1 MQRIVFLIVGET
13 EWNNDQIKLLLDP
26 RDFSSQNCWVV
37 ALNISLAGDKDAN
50 RKLVNN
56 FLT

>member
-26 RDFSSQNCWVV
+26 RDFSSQNC
-37 ALNISLAGDKDAN
+37 
-50 RKLVNN
+50 
-56 FLT
+56 